1 LVDLRYTAA
10 APVAITPTVSGSF
23 VNGVW
28 TGNIAV
34 LQSASNLALRADDG
48 AGHAGSSS
56 PFQVSGLVAAP
67 RITAQPQ
74 SLINAIGSTAT
85 FTVTASGYPLP
96 AYQWFFNGAR
106 LANGTNAALTL
117 ANVQTT
123 QAGNYHVVAS
133 NSQGSATSQVATLTL
148 VPVPARF
155 LPGSLTRTNGQF
167 RFTLQG
173 QVGSRLE
180 IQATTNLVNWTSLV
194 TLTNV
199 TGTISFLDPA
209 TNFSRRFYRA
219 LQLP

>member
-1 LVDLRYTAA
+1 
-10 APVAITPTVSGSF
+10 
-23 VNGVW
+23 
-28 TGNIAV
+28 
-34 LQSASNLALRADDG
+34 
-48 AGHAGSSS
+48 
-56 PFQVSGLVAAP
+56 
-67 RITAQPQ
+67 
-74 SLINAIGSTAT
+74 
-85 FTVTASGYPLP
+85 
-96 AYQWFFNGAR
+96 
-106 LANGTNAALTL
+106 
-117 ANVQTT
+117 
-123 QAGNYHVVAS
+123 
-133 NSQGSATSQVATLTL
+133 VATLTL